1 MSAMIILASALNFF
15 MSEVYAIIVTKFS
28 QTRNKFLPKLLTS
41 FAPYQS
47 FVGRYEIRDQTKGG
61 EWKMPVRIN
70 CCIDGEAARILLDM
84 KKRGIVKSNREAVV
98 QGLFSLYE
106 KVMERD
112 LQLARLKTLKGVEE

>member
-1 MSAMIILASALNFF
+1 
-15 MSEVYAIIVTKFS
+15 
-28 QTRNKFLPKLLTS
+28 
-41 FAPYQS
+41 
-47 FVGRYEIRDQTKGG
+47 
-61 EWKMPVRIN
+61 MPVRIN